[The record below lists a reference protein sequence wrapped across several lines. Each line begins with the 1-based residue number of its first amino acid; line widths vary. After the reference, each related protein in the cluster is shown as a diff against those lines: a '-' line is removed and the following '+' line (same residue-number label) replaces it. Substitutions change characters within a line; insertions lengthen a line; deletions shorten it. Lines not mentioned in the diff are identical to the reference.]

1 MLPFPNAAQARSLR
15 EAGASDLSKNRR
27 VLCVGGGPAGLTAA
41 YLLARRGWPVT
52 VLEAH
57 PEHLGGISR
66 TVERNGFRCDIGGHR
81 FFSKSAEV
89 NRLWEEILGDD
100 LIERRRK
107 SRILYRG
114 RFFDY
119 PLKAGNAL
127 RGLGLAETALCL
139 LSFLWAQARPAG
151 KADTFE
157 DWVSKRFGRRL
168 FRIFFKTYTEKVW
181 GMDCREISAD
191 WAAQR
196 IQGLSLWTALKGA
209 LLPGG
214 RDRPVAKTLIDS
226 FRYPRLGPGMMWEA
240 AGRKVGEWG
249 GDIQMGRRAERF
261 IRLDGGWEVVS
272 RSEGRGEMRHRADCI
287 ISSAPIRDLVPRIE
301 PAPPPEVVAA
311 AQSLRYRDFLIVCLR
326 LRDRGLFDDQWL
338 YIHDPGVQVGRI
350 QNFGSWSPGM
360 VPSGGAC
367 FGMEYFCF
375 EGGGLWNSKDA
386 DLISLAQRELMQLGL
401 ARPGD
406 VEGGFVVRQPKAYP
420 VYDDGYADQV
430 ARVRRFV
437 AAHCPGLHLVGR
449 NGMHK
454 YNNQDHAMMTA
465 MLSVE
470 NIMAGEMRHDV
481 WRVNQDAEYLEDG
494 AGAEGGRLTPT
505 RTAG

>member
-1 MLPFPNAAQARSLR
+1 ML
-15 EAGASDLSKNRR
+15 
-27 VLCVGGGPAGLTAA
+27 CIGGGPAGLTAA
-41 YLLARRGWPVT
+41 YLLARQGWPVT
-52 VLEAH
+52 VLGAD

-81 FFSKSAEV
+81 FFSKSAQV

-127 RGLGLAETALCL
+127 RSLGLAEAALCF

-151 KADTFE
+151 AIKSFE
-157 DWVSKRFGRRL
+157 DWVSRRFGRRL

-196 IQGLSLWTALKGA
+196 IQGLSLWAALKGA

-240 AGRKVGEWG
+240 AGRKVAEWG

-261 IRLDGGWEVVS
+261 IRRDEGWEVVS
-272 RSEGRGEMRHRADCI
+272 LGGRGELRHRADCI
-287 ISSAPIRDLVPRIE
+287 VASAPIRDLVPRIE
-301 PAPPPEVVAA
+301 PAPPPAVAAA
-311 AQSLRYRDFLIVCLR
+311 AQSLRHRDFLIVCLR
-326 LRDRGLFDDQWL
+326 LQDRGLFDDQWL

-350 QNFGSWSPGM
+350 QNFRSWSPDM
-360 VPSGGAC
+360 VPPGGAC

-375 EGGGLWNSKDA
+375 EDGSFWNSEDA
-386 DLISLAQRELMQLGL
+386 ELIQLAERELVQLGL
-401 ARPGD
+401 AQPGD
-406 VEGGFVVRQPKAYP
+406 VQGGFVVRQPKAYP
-420 VYDDGYADQV
+420 VYDDGYADRV
-430 ARVRRFV
+430 ATVRRFI

-481 WRVNQDAEYLEDG
+481 WKVNQDAEYLEDG
-494 AGAEGGRLTPT
+494 ASAEGERLAPSK
-505 RTAG
+505 AG